1 MYNLLW
7 SWTLVV
13 NFFFYMKNKSSES
26 RPRTPKPPPQYQG
39 FQIPLVVCCDVLN
52 PVISVTVLATEDTAL
67 LMLETTSVIPS
78 KTLAVENIGFGCL
91 DKVLFTKWECKNA
104 GVVAKKERKT
114 IPKDTKVTE
123 KKDLVFTPLTPIVL
137 FWNKRRIIS
146 PSTFLL
152 QYKHRNILPCC
163 RALIK

>member
-1 MYNLLW
+1 MYNLFLP
-7 SWTLVV
+7 WTLVV
-13 NFFFYMKNKSSES
+13 NFCFVYMKNKSSES

-39 FQIPLVVCCDVLN
+39 FQMPLVCCGWLN
-52 PVISVTVLATEDTAL
+52 PVISVTAVATEETAL

-78 KTLAVENIGFGCL
+78 KTLAVKSKGVGFL

-114 IPKDTKVTE
+114 IPKDAIVTE
-123 KKDLVFTPLTPIVL
+123 TKDLAFTPLTPIVL

-146 PSTFLL
+146 PLTFF
-152 QYKHRNILPCC
+152 I
-163 RALIK
+163 AV